1 MAARN
6 GKTDVHSAKHLTIA
20 NNFFSIRFAMKTY
33 VLFILCFLFSGL
45 LLPATAQP
53 EYDIT
58 PYTTADGLSQTTATC
73 ILQDSKGQL
82 WLSTWDGLNKFNG
95 YTFTV
100 YKSSPG
106 RQADLSNN
114 RIGHIIEDQEN
125 HIWATTYDG
134 SVSRFDPATETF
146 ESVELPHG
154 FIAARTH
161 VFRNRHVWIQSK
173 TNEALRLH
181 YDSLQHC
188 YQTDIRFKS
197 TSNTDTERFIIY
209 EDSACNEWIAGRHC
223 GLYLNQQTSDTLQHI
238 SPIGVRCV
246 FETNRQVL
254 WGTMDGTVLT
264 WDKLTRQ
271 CGSIRP
277 GATSPIIA
285 IFQDEGRLLYVTAND
300 GIITHERQLRPSQHT
315 YISARKDSQRRLWL
329 GTNSGQL
336 VMFDLRTHETQNF
349 RILDDTHL
357 KSFKPEELKVMEDMK
372 GNVWIY
378 PYQDYIGLYQD
389 GIIYPIRKMNKQI
402 TWGGVNSHYVFF
414 LDRQD
419 NLWLSTSRWFGK
431 ITLKENVFRRISWHG
446 DNNTSTTEENNIFRS
461 IMQDKQGRVWVGNRA
476 GEILLYTPEFQWAGK
491 LMSDGHITT
500 NRNHTAY
507 IGRAYDILQDK
518 HGRIWIGTKGDGLW
532 LAKPTGQPS
541 RPFSLTHFKHDPADC
556 YSLNNDQIYWLL
568 EDDTGRIW
576 MATYGGGLCYAEEDE
591 QGDIRFIHP
600 GNRLRHYPLQE
611 FDKLRCLCRDDKGR
625 IWVGSTNGILLFSE
639 DFPDPETL
647 RFRECRHQPGDET
660 SLSNNNVQNI
670 LQTRDGQLFI
680 GTFGGGLCRAIM
692 QPDGT
697 PAFETQTPQKGVPAD
712 IIYAMVEDWR
722 GNLWLAHENGL
733 NRYDLRHHTF
743 DYFDEQQIGFPPMF
757 NEGQAILLN
766 NGKLAFLT
774 LNGLF
779 YFRPQDTNKSHD
791 VPGLT
796 FTSLQ
801 LGGDPIRPGTNEMLP
816 HAIDYMEK
824 LSLPHKQ
831 NLFTIHFAALELTNP
846 GNVSYAYML
855 EGFDAKWQEAGKQRS
870 ASYTNLPTGD
880 YLLKIRSTNGD
891 GVWVDNERTLRI
903 CVLPS
908 FWETPVAWMLYVLLA
923 SLAVYV
929 AHLFY
934 KLRNRVYIEQQTTQY
949 KLEFFTE
956 ISHELRTPLTL
967 ITAPIENLSHHKD
980 LPLFVQ
986 EQLSMIRRN
995 AERMQ
1000 QLVNQ
1005 ILEFRKVQSGRLPV
1019 QWEVVE
1025 ACEFTRRIALS
1036 FVTLAVERH
1045 MIFTLTSNTS
1055 RCIMRTDTDLLE
1067 KVINNL
1073 LSNAFK
1079 YTIDGKAIRI
1089 RIHAAPSQVTFL
1101 FCDEGIG
1108 IPKEEMDNI
1117 FKRFNSLHRTTL
1129 SGSPSTG
1136 IGLALVKELVNR
1148 LHGTIEVESCEGRGS
1163 TFKLTFPCRCED
1175 FLPQTQEETLTPAE
1189 TSRQSQP
1196 TQPTDSAETLPN
1208 PDIPTILLVED
1219 NDDMRLFLRNIF
1231 RQDYRVLEAQ
1241 QGEEGLSLA
1250 RAQQPDIVLTDLMMP
1265 VMDGLQLVAALK
1277 NNLSTS
1283 HIPIVL
1289 LTAKEAI
1296 ESRLS
1301 AMKEGADDY
1310 ITKPFSTLYLKAR
1323 IENLLEQ
1330 RRKLQQLYREQLLDT
1345 EFAQTAADKTP
1356 PSSPAPEAD
1365 IPEQDK
1371 LFLQKLTDLMNK
1383 QMDNSQLTVDML
1395 IRPFYISRTEFFVKL
1410 KRLTGF
1416 SPQEFITQMRARHAA
1431 KLIVT
1436 SDYQMKEIAAMIG
1449 LDNGHYFS
1457 RFFKKVYGMTPMEY
1471 KKTHG
1476 TQSPE

>member
-1 MAARN
+1 MR
-6 GKTDVHSAKHLTIA
+6 TCL
-20 NNFFSIRFAMKTY
+20 
-33 VLFILCFLFSGL
+33 LFILCVLCGGP
-45 LLPATAQP
+45 LLPAAAQP
-53 EYDIT
+53 EYVIT
-58 PYTTADGLSQTTATC
+58 PYTTADGLSQTTATG
-73 ILQDSKGQL
+73 ILQDRKGQL

-106 RQADLSNN
+106 RQADLPNN

-125 HIWATTYDG
+125 YIWATTYDG

-146 ESVELPHG
+146 EAIELPQG
-154 FIAARTH
+154 FIAARSH
-161 VFRNRHVWIQSK
+161 VLRNRHVWIQSK
-173 TNEALRLH
+173 TNEAIRLR
-181 YDSLQHC
+181 YDSLQQR
-188 YQTDIRFKS
+188 YQTDICFKG
-197 TSNTDTERFIIY
+197 TGNAETERLIIY
-209 EDSACNEWIAGRHC
+209 EDSARNEWIASRNC
-223 GLYLNQQTSDTLQHI
+223 GLYLNRPHSDSLQHI
-238 SPIGVRCV
+238 CPTGIRCV
-246 FETNRQVL
+246 LETNRQVL
-254 WGTMDGTVLT
+254 WGTTEGTVIT
-264 WDKLTRQ
+264 WDKQTGQ

-277 GATSPIIA
+277 AGTSPVIA
-285 IFQDEGRLLYVTAND
+285 IFQEDGHLLCVTADD
-300 GIITHERQLRPSQHT
+300 GIINGNQRLRPSQYT
-315 YISARKDSQRRLWL
+315 YTSARKDSQRRLWL
-329 GTNSGQL
+329 GTDCGQL
-336 VMFDLRTHETQNF
+336 VMFDLQTHETQRF
-349 RILDDTHL
+349 RILDDMHL
-357 KSFKPEELKVMEDMK
+357 KSFKPEELKVMEDKK

-378 PYQDYIGLYQD
+378 PYQDYIGLYQN
-389 GIIYPIRKMNKQI
+389 GILHPIRKMDEQI
-402 TWGGVNSHYVFF
+402 TWSGVNSHYVFF

-431 ITLKENVFRRISWHG
+431 ITLKEKAFARTSWHG
-446 DNNTSTTEENNIFRS
+446 GDASTAEESNIFRS
-461 IMQDKQGRVWVGNRA
+461 IMQDGEGRVWVGNRA
-476 GEILLYTPEFQWAGK
+476 GEILLYTPELQWTGK
-491 LMSDGHITT
+491 LTADGRITT
-500 NRNHTAY
+500 ERNRPAY

-518 HGRIWIGTKGDGLW
+518 RGRIWIGTKGDGLW
-532 LAKPTGQPS
+532 LAQPTGLPE
-541 RPFSLTHFKHDPADC
+541 RPFSLTHFKHDPTDAS
-556 YSLNNDQIYWLL
+556 SLNNDQIYWLL
-568 EDDTGRIW
+568 EDGKGRIW
-576 MATYGGGLCYAEEDE
+576 MATYGGGLCYAEEDAH
-591 QGDIRFIHP
+591 GGFRFIHP
-600 GNRLRHYPLQE
+600 GNGLSRYPLRE
-611 FDKLRCLCRDDKGR
+611 FDKLRCLCRDDDGR

-639 DFPDPETL
+639 DFTDPSAL

-660 SLSNNNVQNI
+660 SLSNNNVQSI
-670 LQTRDGQLFI
+670 LLTRKGQLYV
-680 GTFGGGLCRAIM
+680 GTFGGGLCRAVT

-697 PAFETQTPQKGVPAD
+697 PVFETQTPQKGVPAD
-712 IIYAMVEDWR
+712 IIYAMVEDNE

-733 NRYDLRHHTF
+733 NCYDPQQRTF
-743 DYFDEQQIGFPPMF
+743 DYFDELQIGFPPMF
-757 NEGQAILLN
+757 NEGQAVLLN
-766 NGKLAFLT
+766 NGETAFLT
-774 LNGLF
+774 LNGLLH
-779 YFRPQDTNKSHD
+779 FRPQDTSKSHD

-796 FTSLQ
+796 LTSLQ
-801 LGGDPIRPGTNEMLP
+801 LGGDPIRPGTDDVLP
-816 HAIDYMEK
+816 RPIDYMEE

-846 GNVSYAYML
+846 GNVSYAYKL
-855 EGFDAKWQEAGKQRS
+855 EGFDTKWQEAGKQRS
-870 ASYTNLPTGD
+870 ASYTNLPTGN

-903 CVLPS
+903 RVLPS
-908 FWETPVAWMLYVLLA
+908 FWETPVAWVLYVLLA
-923 SLAVYV
+923 SLAAYV

-934 KLRNRVYIEQQTTQY
+934 KLRNRVYIERQTTQY
-949 KLEFFTE
+949 KLEFFTD

-967 ITAPIENLSHHKD
+967 ITAPIENLLHHKD
-980 LPLFVQ
+980 LPPFVE

-1019 QWEVVE
+1019 QWEAVE
-1025 ACEFTRRIALS
+1025 ACEFTRRIARS
-1036 FVTLAVERH
+1036 FATLAIERH
-1045 MIFTLTSNTS
+1045 MAFTFT
-1055 RCIMRTDTDLLE
+1055 TDTDRCLMKTDADLLE
-1067 KVINNL
+1067 KVMNNL

-1079 YTIDGKAIRI
+1079 YTADGKAIRI
-1089 RIHAAPSQVTFL
+1089 RLHAAPSQVTFL

-1108 IPKEEMDNI
+1108 IPQGELDNI
-1117 FKRFNSLHRTTL
+1117 FKRFNSLHRTSQ

-1136 IGLALVKELVNR
+1136 IGLALVKELVSR

-1163 TFKLTFPCRCED
+1163 TFKLTFPCRCES
-1175 FLPQTQEETLTPAE
+1175 FLPRPKEEVLTPE
-1189 TSRQSQP
+1189 EQP
-1196 TQPTDSAETLPN
+1196 GQDSPMTPANPSEALPD

-1250 RAQQPDIVLTDLMMP
+1250 RSQQPDIVLTDLMMP
-1265 VMDGLQLVAALK
+1265 VMDGLQLVTALK

-1283 HIPIVL
+1283 HIPVVL

-1330 RRKLQQLYREQLLDT
+1330 RRRLQRLYREQLLDS
-1345 EFAQTAADKTP
+1345 EFAQTPESETP
-1356 PSSPAPEAD
+1356 PPAPMPEAD
-1365 IPEQDK
+1365 LPEQDK
-1371 LFLQKLTDLMNK
+1371 QFLQRLTDLMNE

-1410 KRLTGF
+1410 KRLTGL

-1449 LDNGHYFS
+1449 LDSGHYFS

-1476 TQSPE
+1476 TQPLR